1 MAYSDVREITSGLQ
15 SFPAGRMVGIRSGPE
30 AESMARSQ
38 ISHDRPK
45 VGQGTPSHCAS
56 GQHRVKSTFNG

>member
-1 MAYSDVREITSGLQ
+1 
-15 SFPAGRMVGIRSGPE
+15 MVGIRSGPE